1 MGWLADLLKEY
12 PALSVAKERLALVEE
27 RLRLVESENNKLKA
41 ENAELKKRIP
51 ILEKAS
57 QFIEYKGV
65 LWKQLNGTIDSI
77 SYCPEC
83 KLAMS
88 AFPPGSDEMLIC
100 SKCNFTKPVQDAPP
114 LAVGRNERSW
124 GRLDAYPKMKG

>member
-1 MGWLADLLKEY
+1 MGWLSDLLKEF

-27 RLRLVESENNKLKA
+27 RLKSIENENKNLVSENADLKKQIAVCAKA
-41 ENAELKKRIP
+41 EP
-51 ILEKAS
+51 
-57 QFIEYKGV
+57 FIEYKGV
-65 LWKQLNGTIDSI
+65 LWKQFNGEVDTI

-100 SKCNFTKPVQDAPP
+100 SRCNFTAPFP
-114 LAVGRNERSW
+114 PSQVEAIAKKLEAELIV
-124 GRLDAYPKMKG
+124 A